1 MRKMRRFLRKLV
13 RALLN
18 RNTLIILLLL
28 IQLVAL
34 ALVVTFLSQH
44 YLPVYMILLALDV
57 VLVIYITNTSE
68 NPSYKIPWLIAMM
81 VIPVFA
87 GLAYL
92 LVKTD
97 IGHRVFKRT
106 YEQKVQSTR
115 KCLPE
120 DPHTAEDLHKLDPAC
135 AGLAAYLRDY
145 GGFPVYRNRQA
156 EFYPIGE
163 EMFAAMKQEIRKAKH
178 YIFVEFFI
186 ISMGQMWDELLDLLK
201 ERAQAG
207 VDVRILYDGF
217 GTQFMMPKKYFSD
230 LEEIGICCKVFNP
243 FKPLLS
249 SSQNNRDHRKILV
262 IDGNVAFTGGINI
275 ADEYINQKRRFGHWK
290 DGGMICRGEAAW
302 SFTVMFLQLWEMEQ
316 ADTGSIDSFLPQ
328 EHAGAA
334 YDGFIQ
340 PISDSPVDGESVG
353 RNVYLDIINYAREY
367 VYIMT
372 PYLIPDHEIVTALTL
387 AAKKGVDVRL
397 MTPHI
402 PDKWYAY
409 RTAWSYYPE
418 LLKGH
423 VRIFEY
429 EPGFVHAKNVSSDDK
444 VGVVGTINLDYRSFY
459 LQFECACVLY
469 GCSVVQDIRK
479 EFEKTLGK
487 CIEIRIEDCEQLS
500 LPKRII
506 GWLLRIF
513 APLF

>member
-1 MRKMRRFLRKLV
+1 MRRILRKLV
-13 RALLN
+13 RMLLN
-18 RNTLIILLLL
+18 RNTLFILLLL
-28 IQLVAL
+28 VQLIAL
-34 ALVVTFLSQH
+34 ALIVMFLSQH
-44 YLPVYMILLALDV
+44 YLPVYMLLLALDV

-68 NPSYKIPWLIAMM
+68 NPSYKIPWLIAML

-106 YEQKVQSTR
+106 YESKLRDTR
-115 KCLPE
+115 KCLPQ
-120 DPHTAEDLHKLDPAC
+120 DPHVADSLAAYDPEY
-135 AGLAAYLRDY
+135 AGLAAYVNQY
-145 GGFPVYRNRQA
+145 GGYPVYRNHIA
-156 EFYPIGE
+156 EYYPIGE
-163 EMFAAMKQEIRKAKH
+163 EMFDAMKREIPNAKQ
-178 YIFVEFFI
+178 YIFLEFFI
-186 ISMGQMWDELLDLLK
+186 ISSGSMWDELLELLR

-217 GTQFMMPKKYFSD
+217 GTQFMMPRKYFSD
-230 LEEIGICCKVFNP
+230 LKSIGIQCKVFNP
-243 FKPLLS
+243 FIPMLS

-262 IDGNVAFTGGINI
+262 IDGETAFTGGINI

-290 DGGMICRGEAAW
+290 DGGMMLKGDAAW
-302 SFTVMFLQLWEMEQ
+302 SFTVMFLQLWDMETPGDEGIG
-316 ADTGSIDSFLPQ
+316 AFMPL
-328 EHAGAA
+328 HAPDAG

-340 PISDSPVDGESVG
+340 PYSDSPVDQEYVG
-353 RNVYLDIINYAREY
+353 RNVYLDIINNAREY

-372 PYLIPDHEIVTALTL
+372 PYLIPDHELVTALTL

-409 RTAWSYYPE
+409 RSAWSYYPE
-418 LLKGH
+418 LLEGK

-429 EPGFVHAKNVSSDDK
+429 EPGFVHAKNFSADDRI
-444 VGVVGTINLDYRSFY
+444 GVVGTINLDYRSFY
-459 LQFECACVLY
+459 LQFECASVLY
-469 GCSVVQDIRK
+469 GSGVVRSIRK
-479 EFEKTLGK
+479 DFEHSLEK
-487 CIEIRIEDCEQLS
+487 CIEIRLSDCQQLS
-500 LPKRII
+500 LYKRAV
-506 GWLLRIF
+506 GWVLRIF